1 MTTDKQIWVFKESKA
16 GSLWFCNT
24 LEKKLQ
30 RTSFHYEEE
39 ICNFAYEK
47 AHGEKAKLPFSPE
60 DPESLDF
67 PKYIN
72 DLKDP
77 SFFYSTHR
85 FNLLKF
91 SNLLEDDTIL
101 IRLTRRDHAEHVL
114 SKLAHDMF
122 PRANRR
128 VFVDRVNQ
136 IGSEPDPKSFYG
148 SPEMVTKQQVKR
160 KFQHLKQVDEFWN
173 TFAKNYENAV
183 VVYEDLESG
192 VSIEPLG
199 ISIKF
204 SDNVSFIKKNPDYK
218 KDAFINY
225 DHVIKWCREYEKEF
239 ELTQY

>member
-1 MTTDKQIWVFKESKA
+1 MIDKQIWVFKEGKA

-30 RTSFHYEEE
+30 RTSFHYEEQ
-39 ICNFAYEK
+39 ICSFAYEK
-47 AHGEKAKLPFSPE
+47 THGKKANLPFRPQ
-60 DPESLDF
+60 DPVNLDF

-72 DLKDP
+72 DLKDI

-91 SNLLEDDTIL
+91 VDLLEKDTIL
-101 IRLTRRDHAEHVL
+101 IRLTRRNRAEHVL

-128 VFVDRVNQ
+128 VFVDQINQ
-136 IGSEPDPKSFYG
+136 TGTEPDTKSFYDV
-148 SPEMVTKQQVKR
+148 PRHVTKQQVKK
-160 KFQHLKQVDEFWN
+160 KFQHLKETDVLWN
-173 TFAKNYENAV
+173 TYSKNHTNAV

-192 VSIEPLG
+192 ALINPLNTT
-199 ISIKF
+199 IKF
-204 SDNVSFIKKNPDYK
+204 SDNVSFIKKNPYYK

-225 DHVIKWCREYEKEF
+225 DQIVEWCHEYENEF